1 MPELPEVE
9 TMRRGLAKTIVGKKI
24 ADVEIRLPKIIS
36 IGPGVVSN
44 VRKNSRAIAEK
55 FRQLARGHK
64 IIGIKRRAKMLMID
78 LSGPLTI
85 LVHLKMTGQLIF
97 AKKGEKKVAKI
108 LNLPNA
114 RRLPLPHAYTHVI
127 FKFSDGSRLY
137 YNDMRQFGY
146 LRLVRDE
153 DMPHVRE
160 LSEYGP
166 EPFDKKFT
174 VDYLI
179 TKAKRC

>member
-97 AKKGEKKVAKI
+97 AKKREKKAVKI
-108 LNLPNA
+108 FNA
-114 RRLPLPHAYTHVI
+114 ENSRKETLPHQYTHI
-127 FKFSDGSRLY
+127 FFRFRDGSHLY
-137 YNDMRQFGY
+137 YNDLRQFGY
-146 LRLVRDE
+146 LRLVLDK
-153 DMPHVRE
+153 DLALVRE
-160 LSEYGP
+160 L
-166 EPFDKKFT
+166 
-174 VDYLI
+174 V
-179 TKAKRC
+179 